1 MSATIRP
8 KFFDSGIHFRRWL
21 ASNHASAAELWVGF
35 WKVKSGKKGL
45 TYEEAVE
52 EALCFGWID
61 GLVKG
66 YDEHSYMQR
75 FTPRRATSIW
85 SAMNIAKVEKL
96 TREGRMAPPGIAAF
110 EARDPARA
118 GLYSFENRHITFDA
132 AFESRFRA
140 KSKAWKFFD
149 AQPPGYK
156 RLAAFWVMSAKREET
171 RERRFTTLVEDSGKG
186 VRVASLAGKP
196 AATKPKKRKG
206 R

>member
-1 MSATIRP
+1 MTAAIRP

-21 ASNHASAAELWVGF
+21 ASNHASATELWVGF
-35 WKVKSGKKGL
+35 WKVKSGKKSL

-66 YDEHSYMQR
+66 YDEQSYMQR

-85 SAMNIAKVEKL
+85 SAVNIAKVEKL
-96 TREGRMAPPGIAAF
+96 TKQGRMAPPGIAAF

-118 GLYSFENRHITFDA
+118 GLYSFENRHVTLDA
-132 AFESRFRA
+132 AFETRFRA
-140 KSKAWKFFD
+140 KAKAWKFFD

-171 RERRFTTLVEDSGKG
+171 RERRFTTLVDDSGKG
-186 VRVASLAGKP
+186 ARVASLVGKP
-196 AATKPKKRKG
+196 AAARKKKG